1 VAPGSYA
8 LEVSRNGFVTDAGP
22 GMLNVSVKAGG
33 AIEDLRLKLIPA
45 GAISGTVVDRDGEP
59 VQGLSVRIQGVRY
72 LPGAKRQIFE
82 GMRATTDDRGRFR
95 LYGLNRGLYYL
106 RTGGRIE
113 TSREMLPLK
122 QGPDRGLQY
131 GDTWYPENALTEF
144 GEPLRIDSGSEI
156 GDVRVVVKREQVWT
170 ITGHVLG
177 GSTELECRKALPVT
191 LMYGSSE
198 EIGPDGAFKIEGVE
212 AGDYVLSARTVRDGK
227 MIFQGYAPVRVIDRN
242 VRTTIPLGGTGEVRG
257 KVTAEG
263 LQPGGM
269 EVYLESDDELAIYPS
284 KVDPAGLFA
293 IRDVPPGAYRFTLRS
308 NRYYIQTAS
317 CPEPLVVSAGSVLG
331 DCTLK
336 LADDTGEVRGRGA
349 PPNAEVVAV
358 PWDVELRRVARSA
371 AHARVDQEGRFV
383 LRNVV
388 PGEYWLFARTGIWM
402 DEVYALHFP
411 ERHAAEGIR
420 LEVQSREVVTLEDAV
435 LR

>member
-1 VAPGSYA
+1 MGAAPCITFARVSGKKDHAGKEFFIALVVLLLLCASLHLAAQKLGRISGRVDREDTGGPLSKALVALYSQDEQTTGGPRRTETAADGAFVFADVAPGSYA

-284 KVDPAGLFA
+284 KVDPAGCVRDPRRA
-293 IRDVPPGAYRFTLRS
+293 AGRVPIRAAEQP
-308 NRYYIQTAS
+308 
-317 CPEPLVVSAGSVLG
+317 VLHP
-331 DCTLK
+331 
-336 LADDTGEVRGRGA
+336 R
-349 PPNAEVVAV
+349 
-358 PWDVELRRVARSA
+358 RRVARSRWSSRP
-371 AHARVDQEGRFV
+371 ARVLADCALKAGR
-383 LRNVV
+383 RY
-388 PGEYWLFARTGIWM
+388 G
-402 DEVYALHFP
+402 
-411 ERHAAEGIR
+411 
-420 LEVQSREVVTLEDAV
+420 
-435 LR
+435 